1 MVALSSMW
9 TSLIPVGFV
18 FQFLICSAHLKDAQ
32 DIRTKRS
39 TTECARDALSNSSKE
54 FFVFLTINAVESNS
68 LFGGHDSRKIELNW
82 TPKSGGESTDWIGLF
97 RSDPEIRLR
106 EPLVRVP
113 VTRHNGYYKTGYRFP
128 QHPML
133 GLNSPMGTCLFGYW
147 IGYIR
152 GNETLKS
159 NCLRMRPSWMWDER
173 EVINDIPI
181 HALMIPGSHNS
192 GSYKILGEG
201 STFNILDRYSINQA
215 EDVWNQLLYG
225 IRYLDIR
232 VGYYPHTPEK
242 FWIVHNFVQVN
253 PLYVV
258 LQDVRKFLQSTKE
271 ILIVDF
277 HRFPSGFQ
285 YDHINTK
292 YWAILWLEI
301 GWVATSLRGI
311 YGNSNKTLILTYSH
325 DPSSAYNDKIWS
337 EVRHAWGDKKR
348 PEALYRF
355 LNRSMTRHQTA
366 KYPWAAMTH
375 LTPSALDVIMNPNGG
390 IAQLSDGIA
399 RQINR
404 WFREDWWNS
413 ANLVATDFIL
423 GNNIIEESILAN
435 RKRYICRQHSR
446 MNDNPNFY

>member
-1 MVALSSMW
+1 MW

-285 YDHINTK
+285 DGVAHGKLLRYLDGELGDFMAGDWLGRDVTPRN
-292 YWAILWLEI
+292 LWKLKQDPDPD
-301 GWVATSLRGI
+301 L
-311 YGNSNKTLILTYSH
+311 LT
-325 DPSSAYNDKIWS
+325 
-337 EVRHAWGDKKR
+337 
-348 PEALYRF
+348 
-355 LNRSMTRHQTA
+355 
-366 KYPWAAMTH
+366 
-375 LTPSALDVIMNPNGG
+375 
-390 IAQLSDGIA
+390 
-399 RQINR
+399 
-404 WFREDWWNS
+404 
-413 ANLVATDFIL
+413 
-423 GNNIIEESILAN
+423 
-435 RKRYICRQHSR
+435 
-446 MNDNPNFY
+446 